1 MLTTQDGADHAQ
13 AEYYLTML
21 ASRWQALETEIVER
35 CNELRVLAPEARKS
49 ERGRNIRRLIRVKQ
63 NEVAKLREMCA
74 ALVQR
79 LDQR

>member
-1 MLTTQDGADHAQ
+1 MQTTRDGADHAQ

-21 ASRWQALETEIVER
+21 AARWQTLETEIVER
-35 CNELRVLAPEARKS
+35 CNELRRLTPAARKA

-63 NEVAKLREMCA
+63 SEVARLREMCA

-79 LDQR
+79 LDER

>member
-1 MLTTQDGADHAQ
+1 MQTTQDGADHAQ
-13 AEYYLTML
+13 AEYYVTML
-21 ASRWQALETEIVER
+21 TARWQALETEIVER
-35 CNELRVLAPEARKS
+35 CNELRRIAPEARKS
-49 ERGRNIRRLIRVKQ
+49 EKGRNIRRVIKVKQ

>member
-1 MLTTQDGADHAQ
+1 MQTTRDGANHAQ

-21 ASRWQALETEIVER
+21 AARWQTLETEIVER
-35 CNELRVLAPEARKS
+35 CNELRRLTPAARKA

-63 NEVAKLREMCA
+63 SEVARLREMCA

-79 LDQR
+79 LDER

>member
-1 MLTTQDGADHAQ
+1 MQTTRDGADHAQ

-21 ASRWQALETEIVER
+21 AMRWQTLETEIVER
-35 CNELRVLAPEARKS
+35 CNELRRLTPAARKA

-63 NEVAKLREMCA
+63 NEVARLREMCA

-79 LDQR
+79 RDER

>member
-1 MLTTQDGADHAQ
+1 MLATQDGADHAQ

-35 CNELRVLAPEARKS
+35 CNELRKLAPDARKN

-63 NEVAKLREMCA
+63 NEVVTLREMCA